1 MTPAQL
7 SRTVVHAVRSAVQAG
22 ELTLPA
28 DELARW
34 ELAAGDGSRP
44 GVVRV
49 PAKAGRGDFSSPI
62 ALRLAAASGRTPRE
76 VADVLRRRLVREP
89 GIARVDLAGPGFLNI
104 TVADAAH
111 AGLVRDVIAQGD
123 AYGRGHGL
131 DGVRLR
137 LRHAPGVRAELWA
150 ETVER
155 LATACGAE
163 PAVRPAD
170 AGTDVG
176 GGAVP
181 PCASLSRASG
191 DGSYEDALDGDLDSA
206 PGPGSPTGLDSP
218 TGLGSPPGPDSP
230 PGPGSGLL
238 ARAHGASERAVDF
251 VVREPGI
258 GAAELVAS
266 LGRDGARWALL
277 RAAAHDLPVCDPAV
291 VLAQRESNPLFRVQY
306 AHARVRALLR
316 NGRDLGVLPSPETGA
331 EAEPDGVRTDG
342 VRSDDVRSDDVRD
355 VRTGAVRPDT
365 TLLALLA
372 DFPRVVEDA
381 ARRAAPD
388 RVARELVA
396 VADAFFRFH
405 DGAPPLPCGEEK
417 PSAVHRDR
425 LATAEATGTV
435 LANGLTL
442 LGISAPVHL

>member
-7 SRTVVHAVRSAVQAG
+7 SRTVVHAVRSAVRAG

-28 DELARW
+28 DELAWCDRA
-34 ELAAGDGSRP
+34 AAGGGARP

-104 TVADAAH
+104 TVAHAAH
-111 AGLVRDVIAQGD
+111 AGLVRDVIAQGA

-137 LRHAPGVRAELWA
+137 LRYAPGVRAALWA

-163 PAVRPAD
+163 PAAFPAEAAAD
-170 AGTDVG
+170 LR
-176 GGAVP
+176 GGAAP
-181 PCASLSRASG
+181 ARGSG
-191 DGSYEDALDGDLDSA
+191 GDPYDGALAVDRDAA
-206 PGPGSPTGLDSP
+206 
-218 TGLGSPPGPDSP
+218 
-230 PGPGSGLL
+230 PGSGFPPGTGSEPL
-238 ARAHGASERAVDF
+238 APARRTSEREVDF

-277 RAAAHDLPVCDPAV
+277 RAAAHDLPLCDPAA

-306 AHARVRALLR
+306 AHARARALLR
-316 NGRDLGVLPSPETGA
+316 NGRDLGVLPSPGAGA
-331 EAEPDGVRTDG
+331 EAGP
-342 VRSDDVRSDDVRD
+342 DDVRD
-355 VRTGAVRPDT
+355 AREGRSDAALPDAA
-365 TLLALLA
+365 LLALLA

-381 ARRAAPD
+381 ARRTAPD

-405 DGAPPLPCGEEK
+405 DRQPPLPRGEEK

-425 LATAEATGTV
+425 LATAEAAGTV

>member
-137 LRHAPGVRAELWA
+137 LRHAPGARAELWA

-163 PAVRPAD
+163 PATRPAD

-176 GGAVP
+176 GGAVL

-191 DGSYEDALDGDLDSA
+191 DASYEDALDGDLDSA
-206 PGPGSPTGLDSP
+206 PGPGSPTE
-218 TGLGSPPGPDSP
+218 LGSP
-230 PGPGSGLL
+230 PGPGSGPPL
-238 ARAHGASERAVDF
+238 ARAHGARERAVDF

-316 NGRDLGVLPSPETGA
+316 NGRDLGILPSPETGA
-331 EAEPDGVRTDG
+331 EAEPDGVRADG
-342 VRSDDVRSDDVRD
+342 VRSDDVRA

-435 LANGLTL
+435 LTNGLTL